1 MNRPALA
8 QNTLQLISIQHE
20 LGMAVG
26 LDLRLEPMLRQFA
39 LVCIRRLG
47 LAGVDVFF
55 VHTRA
60 GDLSPDAPDSG
71 APRHYLSLPDRHGND
86 GVTEARCEHWLRR
99 QQDHAAHVL
108 GCEER
113 HGEFLY
119 FFRLADFGVL
129 VFRRHTRPI
138 DESVLLLLKPIL
150 ARLATSCRASFEHE
164 ELLRAIAARKQAED
178 TVVYQLHHDDL
189 TGLPN
194 RRLFTQ
200 RLEQELAR
208 SRRHR
213 HFGAALFLDL
223 DRFKTINDTLGHAV
237 GDLLLTAVASVLTG
251 LVRREDT
258 VARLGGDEFVM
269 LLTELGDDANT
280 AARHAKT
287 VVDKVRAMF
296 SRPLEAN
303 SHSLSVTPSIG
314 IEIFP
319 DGSSTADEIL
329 RHADMAMYQAKSQ
342 GRNSAL
348 FYDRKMSDELED
360 RLALEKELQHA
371 TKNNELELY
380 YQPQHLAT
388 GDVIGAEVLL
398 RWHNPRR
405 GIVSPALFIPI
416 AEETGMILD
425 VGNWMLQSACRQLR
439 TLEQA
444 GLPALFTKVSVNV
457 SAIQLR
463 QDNFV
468 EQVRRLVR
476 ESAVSPTRL
485 GIELTEGT
493 LIKHTADAVDKMR
506 ALQDSGIAFSIDDF
520 GTGYSSLAYINRF
533 PVAALKID
541 QAFVRALHA
550 HKGNRA
556 IVETIMALGRGLGLS
571 IIAEGVETRDELDC
585 LRTCGCEQFQGYY
598 FNRPMPFPAFQR
610 LVQDIMDRGA
620 PPQTRCA

>member
-1 MNRPALA
+1 MTRPAPA
-8 QNTLQLISIQHE
+8 QTTLQLISIQHE

-86 GVTEARCEHWLRR
+86 GVTEARCDHWLRR

-138 DESVLLLLKPIL
+138 EESVLLLLKPIL

-280 AARHAKT
+280 AARQ
-287 VVDKVRAMF
+287 DRGRQG
-296 SRPLEAN
+296 SRRVLPPAGGQLAQF
-303 SHSLSVTPSIG
+303 V
-314 IEIFP
+314 
-319 DGSSTADEIL
+319 
-329 RHADMAMYQAKSQ
+329 RHAQY
-342 GRNSAL
+342 
-348 FYDRKMSDELED
+348 
-360 RLALEKELQHA
+360 
-371 TKNNELELY
+371 
-380 YQPQHLAT
+380 
-388 GDVIGAEVLL
+388 
-398 RWHNPRR
+398 
-405 GIVSPALFIPI
+405 
-416 AEETGMILD
+416 
-425 VGNWMLQSACRQLR
+425 
-439 TLEQA
+439 
-444 GLPALFTKVSVNV
+444 
-457 SAIQLR
+457 
-463 QDNFV
+463 
-468 EQVRRLVR
+468 
-476 ESAVSPTRL
+476 
-485 GIELTEGT
+485 
-493 LIKHTADAVDKMR
+493 
-506 ALQDSGIAFSIDDF
+506 
-520 GTGYSSLAYINRF
+520 
-533 PVAALKID
+533 
-541 QAFVRALHA
+541 
-550 HKGNRA
+550 
-556 IVETIMALGRGLGLS
+556 
-571 IIAEGVETRDELDC
+571 RD
-585 LRTCGCEQFQGYY
+585 
-598 FNRPMPFPAFQR
+598 
-610 LVQDIMDRGA
+610 
-620 PPQTRCA
+620 

>member
-1 MNRPALA
+1 
-8 QNTLQLISIQHE
+8 
-20 LGMAVG
+20 MAVG

-39 LVCIRRLG
+39 SVCIRRLG

-55 VHTRA
+55 VHTQA
-60 GDLSPDAPDSG
+60 GDLALNAAASG
-71 APRHYLSLPDRHGND
+71 ALRHYLSLPDRHGTD
-86 GVTEARCEHWLRR
+86 DVTESRCEHWLRG
-99 QQDHAAHVL
+99 QQDRAAHVL
-108 GCEER
+108 GREER
-113 HGEFLY
+113 RGESLY
-119 FFRLADFGVL
+119 YFRLADFGVL
-129 VFRRHTRPI
+129 VFRRHARPI

-178 TVVYQLHHDDL
+178 TVIYQLHHDDL

-194 RRLFTQ
+194 RRLFMQ
-200 RLEQELAR
+200 RMEQELAR

-213 HFGAALFLDL
+213 HFGAVLFLDL

-237 GDLLLTAVASVLTG
+237 GDLLLTAVASVLTR

-258 VARLGGDEFVM
+258 VARLSGDEFVI
-269 LLTELGDDANT
+269 LLTQLGDDTAT
-280 AARHAKT
+280 AARHTRA
-287 VVDKVRAMF
+287 VVDKVRAVF
-296 SRPLEAN
+296 SRPLEAS
-303 SHSLSVTPSIG
+303 SHNLSVTPSIG
-314 IEIFP
+314 IELFP
-319 DGSSTADEIL
+319 DGASTADEIL

-348 FYDRKMSDELED
+348 FYDRKMSAELED
-360 RLALEKELQHA
+360 RLALEKELQRA
-371 TKNNELELY
+371 TESNEFELY

-388 GDVIGAEVLL
+388 GDMIGAEVLL

-405 GIVSPALFIPI
+405 GLVSPALFIPV

-439 TLEQA
+439 TLEQR
-444 GLPALFTKVSVNV
+444 GLPALFKKVSVNV

-463 QDNFV
+463 QNNFV
-468 EQVRRLVR
+468 EQVQRLVH
-476 ESAVSPTRL
+476 ESGINPANL

-506 ALQDSGIAFSIDDF
+506 ALQNFGITFSIDDF

-541 QAFVRALHA
+541 QAFVRALHDR
-550 HKGNRA
+550 KGNRA
-556 IVETIMALGRGLGLS
+556 IVETIIALGRGLGLS
-571 IIAEGVETRDELDC
+571 IIAEGVETQAELDC
-585 LRTCGCEQFQGYY
+585 LRTCGCEQFQGYH
-598 FNRPMPFPAFQR
+598 FNRPMPFPAFER
-610 LVQDIMDRGA
+610 LIQESMDRGA
-620 PPQTRCA
+620 PPQARCA